1 MAHQQMFE
9 IEGRIVENLPNTTFR
24 VQVGE
29 RAVLCYLAGKT
40 RIHFSRLLPGDKVL
54 VAMLTPNETLGRILA
69 RIK

>member
-1 MAHQQMFE
+1 MQIQKTFE
-9 IEGRIVENLPNTTFR
+9 VEGRIVENLPNTTFK

-29 RAVLCYLAGKT
+29 RTVLCHLSGKM
-40 RIHFSRLLPGDKVL
+40 RIHFVRLLPGDKVL